1 MSKEGNWSDYDNWN
15 DWFWG
20 IETTKDAGLFE
31 EREKQYAAFVGRLLS
46 EGYIVASTEEET

>member
-1 MSKEGNWSDYDNWN
+1 MSKEGDWSDSDNWN